1 MFTINKHDMKLL
13 GMLIRFIS
21 ESGFQRNILAFG
33 RERIMNDVQQRDER
47 SVLRAYD
54 EHAPMLYRIAFTYL
68 KNQYDSE
75 DALQECFLRYLRSS
89 PSFSDPQHEKAWLIV
104 TVGNICRDMLRSR
117 SRRHESLE
125 DHGELAVAP
134 PETDDLMGAILWLP
148 DRYKTAIYLYYYEGY
163 SVDEIAHMLHKP
175 SNTIKTRLARARKLL
190 KNELGGDLD
199 A

>member
-1 MFTINKHDMKLL
+1 
-13 GMLIRFIS
+13 
-21 ESGFQRNILAFG
+21 
-33 RERIMNDVQQRDER
+33 MNDVQQRRER

-104 TVGNICRDMLRSR
+104 TVGNICRDMLKSR
-117 SRRHESLE
+117 SRKHESLE
-125 DHGELAVAP
+125 DHGELAAAP
-134 PETDDLMGAILWLP
+134 PEADDLMGAILRLP

-163 SVDEIAHMLHKP
+163 SAAEIGQILETNV
-175 SNTIKTRLARARKLL
+175 NTVYTNLTRARNLL
-190 KNELGGDLD
+190 KEELGDYNERSD
-199 A
+199 Y

>member
-1 MFTINKHDMKLL
+1 
-13 GMLIRFIS
+13 
-21 ESGFQRNILAFG
+21 
-33 RERIMNDVQQRDER
+33 MNDVQQRGER

-104 TVGNICRDMLRSR
+104 TAGNICRDMLRSR

-125 DHGELAVAP
+125 NHGELAVPP
-134 PETDDLMGAILWLP
+134 PETDDLMGAILRLP

-190 KNELGGDLD
+190 KKELGGDLD

>member
-1 MFTINKHDMKLL
+1 
-13 GMLIRFIS
+13 
-21 ESGFQRNILAFG
+21 
-33 RERIMNDVQQRDER
+33 MNDVQQRAER

-125 DHGELAVAP
+125 DHGELALRRR
-134 PETDDLMGAILWLP
+134 T
-148 DRYKTAIYLYYYEGY
+148 T
-163 SVDEIAHMLHKP
+163 
-175 SNTIKTRLARARKLL
+175 
-190 KNELGGDLD
+190 
-199 A
+199 

>member
-1 MFTINKHDMKLL
+1 
-13 GMLIRFIS
+13 
-21 ESGFQRNILAFG
+21 
-33 RERIMNDVQQRDER
+33 MNDVQQRSEG

-104 TVGNICRDMLRSR
+104 TVGNICRDMLKSR

-125 DHGELAVAP
+125 DHGELAAAP
-134 PETDDLMGAILWLP
+134 PETDDLMEAILRLP

>member
-1 MFTINKHDMKLL
+1 MKLL

-33 RERIMNDVQQRDER
+33 REEAMNDVQQRAER

-125 DHGELAVAP
+125 DHGGFISTTTKDTRWMRSHTCCINRPTRSRPGLP
-134 PETDDLMGAILWLP
+134 GPE
-148 DRYKTAIYLYYYEGY
+148 
-163 SVDEIAHMLHKP
+163 
-175 SNTIKTRLARARKLL
+175 NC
-190 KNELGGDLD
+190 
-199 A
+199 

>member
-1 MFTINKHDMKLL
+1 
-13 GMLIRFIS
+13 
-21 ESGFQRNILAFG
+21 
-33 RERIMNDVQQRDER
+33 MNDTQQRGER
-47 SVLRAYD
+47 TVMKVYD

-75 DALQECFLRYLRSS
+75 DALQECFLRYLRSR

-104 TVGNICRDMLRSR
+104 TVSNICRDMLRSK

-125 DHGELAVAP
+125 EHGDLAVPP
-134 PETDDLMGAILWLP
+134 PETDDLMAAILRLP
-148 DRYKTAIYLYYYEGY
+148 NRYKTAIYLYYYEGY
-163 SVDEIAHMLHKP
+163 SVDEIARMLHKP

-190 KNELGGDLD
+190 KKELGGDLD

>member
-1 MFTINKHDMKLL
+1 
-13 GMLIRFIS
+13 
-21 ESGFQRNILAFG
+21 
-33 RERIMNDVQQRDER
+33 MNDVQQRAER

-125 DHGELAVAP
+125 D
-134 PETDDLMGAILWLP
+134 LMGAILRLP